1 MLLSLT
7 LLAALN
13 AAPASDSLAG
23 PWKITGDVMGNP
35 LDMSC
40 TVKQT
45 GATLSGTCDGQTG
58 EQLALTG
65 EVKDGKVVLRHGG
78 DYQGQALTIVYT
90 ATSVTAKQ
98 LKGNVEVQPMGVTG
112 TFTATPAPAKP

>member
-1 MLLSLT
+1 MLLSLA

-23 PWKITGDVMGNP
+23 PWKITGDVMGSP

-58 EQLALTG
+58 ETLALTG

-98 LKGNVEVQPMGVTG
+98 LKGDVEVQPMGVTG